1 MTKSY
6 NTKKLLGID
15 DTWLMLI
22 GIPVVSVVVSLMLFS
37 NRIAADPFVL
47 IQCFPISII
56 YVTCVWLSLRAVVLF
71 CRKQFFKTSQIK
83 IRLSVQLLLVLVV
96 YFLVK
101 ICIDYFVEGQVKA
114 FLGLDNHPDAPGMN
128 ISSLVISFLVISIYD
143 GIFYYSQYQESLL
156 EQERLKKQQIASQLE
171 GLKNQV
177 NPHFLFNSMNTL
189 AQLIPEDADRAV
201 KFVEKMSK
209 VYRYILEIKDKE
221 LVTLEEEM
229 AFLNA
234 YLFLLK
240 ERFEENLQVN
250 IAIPDAYLEKKVLPL
265 SLQLLIENA
274 IKHNITST
282 DQPLF
287 INVVIKD
294 GKLFV
299 ENKLQLKNQVMH
311 STKTG
316 LENIKSRYSFFTKVR
331 VLVHETAERFS
342 VALPLID

>member
-1 MTKSY
+1 MRSTK
-6 NTKKLLGID
+6 TLIGID
-15 DTWLMLI
+15 DRWLMLI
-22 GIPVVSVVVSLMLFS
+22 GIPIVATLIELIMFHE
-37 NRIAADPFVL
+37 RIVEDPITL
-47 IQCFPISII
+47 LYCFPVALI
-56 YVTCVWLSLRAVVLF
+56 YTTVFWVCLRGVALF
-71 CRKQFFKTSQIK
+71 CRDRYFEASEIK
-83 IRLSVQLLLVLVV
+83 KRLVIQVILVMLTYSVVKVVVGYFLDDLTFSMTGVEDKPEGLGMTLSSLTIAFLVL
-96 YFLVK
+96 
-101 ICIDYFVEGQVKA
+101 A
-114 FLGLDNHPDAPGMN
+114 
-128 ISSLVISFLVISIYD
+128 IYE
-143 GIFYYSQYQESLL
+143 GIFYFTQLKASLI
-156 EQERLKKQQIASQLE
+156 EQERLKKQQVASQLE

-189 AQLIPEDADRAV
+189 AQLIPEDSARAV
-201 KFVEKMSK
+201 KFVEKLSK

-229 AFLNA
+229 KFLNA

-240 ERFEENLQVN
+240 ERFEENLQVD
-250 IAIPDAYLEKKVLPL
+250 ISISEEYMKKKVLPL

-282 DQPLF
+282 EQPLF
-287 INVVIKD
+287 ITVMIKD

-299 ENKLQLKNQVMH
+299 ENKLQRKNQVMH

-331 VLVHETAERFS
+331 VLIDETAERFS

>member
-1 MTKSY
+1 MRSTK
-6 NTKKLLGID
+6 TLIGIND
-15 DTWLMLI
+15 RWLMLI
-22 GIPVVSVVVSLMLFS
+22 GIPMVAILIELMMFHERILENPISLVYCFPVSLVYTTSF
-37 NRIAADPFVL
+37 
-47 IQCFPISII
+47 
-56 YVTCVWLSLRAVVLF
+56 WLCLRGVALF
-71 CRKQFFKTSQIK
+71 CRDRYFEASQIK
-83 IRLSVQLLLVLVV
+83 KRLIVQVILVMLAYSLVKTIVGYFLDDLTFSMTGIEQQPEGLGMTLSSLTVAFLVLAIYESIF
-96 YFLVK
+96 YFSQFK
-101 ICIDYFVEGQVKA
+101 E
-114 FLGLDNHPDAPGMN
+114 
-128 ISSLVISFLVISIYD
+128 SLV
-143 GIFYYSQYQESLL
+143 
-156 EQERLKKQQIASQLE
+156 EQERMKKQQIASQLE

-189 AQLIPEDADRAV
+189 AQLIPEDSDRAV

-221 LVTLEEEM
+221 LVTLAEEM
-229 AFLNA
+229 KFLNA

-240 ERFEENLQVN
+240 ERFEENLQVDISISEEYMN
-250 IAIPDAYLEKKVLPL
+250 KKVLPL

-287 INVVIKD
+287 IKVTIKD

-299 ENKLQLKNQVMH
+299 ENKLQRKNQVMH

-331 VLVHETAERFS
+331 VLIGETAERFS